1 MENSDIIDLIKKLN
15 PDIKISNQDLNDKK
29 RLKEISNK
37 VARNLKKTNQNLNS
51 YADIIRLVIIKNN
64 PNKRDFIE
72 LVNNG
77 LDSSSQKISD
87 TYNNINELKI
97 ILLELGKYIKS
108 SLKYD
113 LNKIQLGNRNQV
125 LSEIVRNVIWEG
137 PKFNNTNLSLGMK
150 LRDLVDNITHTFR
163 TENLNQSLDYNRK
176 LVIDSQK
183 KLDLQRQFSEKEIIR
198 LKKDNFILKGDIEK
212 LELKFSNNN
221 EKKEELERI
230 ESKLR
235 VIIADLENKI
245 TLGNQ
250 QKIELNSRISE
261 FGQNNSGLIQEKDQL
276 TNNLNRL
283 NNELKA
289 SNKQIQELE
298 QYKTKIYQQN
308 SELSNKYDRIIYQKR
323 QLSEQISSTNQEQL
337 ENVSNLQQTIRDLNN
352 KLGSLTQDYSKLE
365 NEKNSLLQLSEKNTF
380 EDLKKLLIKLKRNKS
395 IDTSESISLAR
406 ILWGDESMS
415 MTTPRVMSQ
424 MTSSPQLS
432 SVSETPKSQYK
443 MAGKKVMSQMTSSP
457 LALQEIPITYMTPEV
472 SATPLTPV
480 TTATPTTYVAPVPE
494 IYQITSS
501 PQILETSETPQTPQT
516 SETPQT
522 PQTPEMTSTPQ
533 IEDSD
538 LSDKLETLR
547 EKALKVNK
555 KRYDNQLKQLND
567 KSEELINYGKYK
579 QVQDISGSFETLKL
593 RYDTNEIQIK
603 NMNQQNELKEII
615 GKKLNK
621 KLTGLVKIKADQ
633 KKREKLKLIK

>member
-1 MENSDIIDLIKKLN
+1 M
-15 PDIKISNQDLNDKK
+15 
-29 RLKEISNK
+29 
-37 VARNLKKTNQNLNS
+37 
-51 YADIIRLVIIKNN
+51 
-64 PNKRDFIE
+64 
-72 LVNNG
+72 
-77 LDSSSQKISD
+77 
-87 TYNNINELKI
+87 
-97 ILLELGKYIKS
+97 
-108 SLKYD
+108 
-113 LNKIQLGNRNQV
+113 
-125 LSEIVRNVIWEG
+125 
-137 PKFNNTNLSLGMK
+137 
-150 LRDLVDNITHTFR
+150 
-163 TENLNQSLDYNRK
+163 
-176 LVIDSQK
+176 
-183 KLDLQRQFSEKEIIR
+183 
-198 LKKDNFILKGDIEK
+198 
-212 LELKFSNNN
+212 
-221 EKKEELERI
+221 
-230 ESKLR
+230 
-235 VIIADLENKI
+235 
-245 TLGNQ
+245 
-250 QKIELNSRISE
+250 
-261 FGQNNSGLIQEKDQL
+261 
-276 TNNLNRL
+276 
-283 NNELKA
+283 
-289 SNKQIQELE
+289 
-298 QYKTKIYQQN
+298 
-308 SELSNKYDRIIYQKR
+308 SNKYDRIIYQKR

-443 MAGKKVMSQMTSSP
+443 MSGKKVMSQMTSSP